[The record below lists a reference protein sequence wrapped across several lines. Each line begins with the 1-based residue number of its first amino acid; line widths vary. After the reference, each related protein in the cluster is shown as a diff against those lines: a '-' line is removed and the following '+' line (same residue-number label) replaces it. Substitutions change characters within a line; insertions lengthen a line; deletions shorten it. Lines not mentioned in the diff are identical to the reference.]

1 VGLDTK
7 DDAAVY
13 RLDASKAIVVTTDFF
28 SPVVDDPFDFGRV
41 AAANALSDVY
51 AMGGRPLVALNIVAF
66 PSADLPLRIL
76 QRILAG
82 GAQVATEAGCAL
94 VGGHSIEDPEPK
106 YGLAVV
112 GLVPPHRVF
121 RNVGARPGDRLLL
134 TKPIGTGVITT
145 AIKRRRARPK
155 EIRVATELM
164 ATLNRTASE
173 VLVRHA
179 RSVHAVTDV
188 TGYGLVGHL
197 LEMLEGSKA
206 AARLDAAAI
215 PILPAARRLA
225 AEGIFPGGTR
235 ANLSSA
241 GKRLIF
247 HGSVAADETFALLL
261 ADAQTSGGLLVAVAP
276 RSAARITAALAAEGV
291 QAHTIG
297 RITAGRPRIVVD
309 GTASR

>member
-13 RLDASKAIVVTTDFF
+13 RLDAAKAIVVTTDFF

-66 PSADLPLRIL
+66 PARDLPMRIL

-82 GAQVATEAGCAL
+82 GAQVVGEAGAVL
-94 VGGHSIEDPEPK
+94 VGGHSVEDPEPK

-112 GLVPPHRVF
+112 GLVHPRCVF
-121 RNVGARPGDRLLL
+121 KNVGARPGDHLIL

-145 AIKRRRARPK
+145 AIKRGRARPK
-155 EIRVATELM
+155 EIRTVTELM

-173 VLVRHA
+173 VLVAHA
-179 RSVHAVTDV
+179 RAVHALTDV
-188 TGYGLVGHL
+188 TGYGLLGHL
-197 LEMLEGSKA
+197 LEMLEGSKVA
-206 AARLDAAAI
+206 AELDASAI

-225 AEGIFPGGTR
+225 AEGIFPGGSR
-235 ANLSSA
+235 ANLMSA
-241 GKRLIF
+241 GRHVEFGGALA
-247 HGSVAADETFALLL
+247 SDETEQLLL
-261 ADAQTSGGLLVAVAP
+261 ADAQTSGGLLAAVTP
-276 RSAARITAALAAEGV
+276 RSAAKILAALEAAGV
-291 QAHTIG
+291 NAVDIG
-297 RITAGRPRIVVD
+297 RIRAGRPRIAVQ
-309 GTASR
+309 